1 MAWQTGLKI
10 GQYEV
15 VSEIGAGGMA
25 TVYKAYQP
33 SKDRFV
39 ALKAMHPNF
48 RDEESFVIRFKREA
62 EIVSKLEH
70 DNIVPMYD
78 FAEHEKQPYIVM
90 KFIDGETLKDRLG
103 RGLPNVDEILRI
115 MNQIADALTYAHM
128 EGILHRDV
136 KPSNIMLATD
146 GTAYLTDFGLARVE
160 KVGQSTLSAD
170 VVLGTPHYLS
180 PEQAKGSKEIDGRAD
195 VYSFGVVLYELFVG
209 RVPFNA
215 DSYYSILND
224 HINTPLPEPFD
235 VNPEI
240 PKDISDVIT
249 KAMSKKPHHRY
260 DNALQAMQDIRMA
273 IAQSRLS
280 RLNSDRASIA
290 DISLA
295 RIRKEFEETEALGEN
310 SKIQKTNNTTPILNK
325 VDQPSTQTVTKATL
339 MSDETNRYKKFWLY
353 GGLTTF
359 ILATLGWVALYI
371 GSLSDLSRLQA
382 YLAENVP
389 ESSFEVF
396 IGDRP
401 FSGFAQIPEL
411 ALLNFTNLNVA
422 QAQDLIAN
430 NRDSLNTDVN
440 YLYLANAYW
449 QVEENQLAY
458 QAVADGYKQIEIDN
472 TERQLSYIYSASVL
486 AQRNDDFNAQAAYL
500 LMFAY
505 GFEINTDVTADDRAE
520 LGEMLYDLAETVS
533 LQNKIDEI
541 MINTGLLSRPELT
554 TITQSNFVIFF
565 EARVAIVNNRVF
577 LATRALNRIS
587 EEYRTSPEI
596 ALLRAEI
603 ELTQDNI
610 DQALQILTSLV
621 QDTSIPE
628 WIQERANEFIEE
640 NS

>member
-62 EIVSKLEH
+62 EIISKLEH

-78 FAEHEKQPYIVM
+78 FAEHEKQPFIVM

-103 RGLPNVDEILRI
+103 RGLPNLDEIQRI

-136 KPSNIMLATD
+136 KPSNIMLAKD
-146 GTAYLTDFGLARVE
+146 GTVYLTDFGLARVE

-180 PEQAKGSKEIDGRAD
+180 PEQAKGSKDIDGRAD

-249 KAMSKKPHHRY
+249 KAMSKKPHRRY

-280 RLNSDRASIA
+280 RLSNERASIA

-295 RIRKEFEETEALGEN
+295 RIRKELEETEALGDN
-310 SKIQKTNNTTPILNK
+310 SKIQTITNATPVLDAKPVGQTN
-325 VDQPSTQTVTKATL
+325 TQTVTKATL
-339 MSDETNRYKKFWLY
+339 VTDDTNRYKKLWLY
-353 GGLTTF
+353 GGLATF
-359 ILATLGWVALYI
+359 MFATLGCVALLI
-371 GSLSDLSRLQA
+371 GSLSNLSRLQT
-382 YLAENVP
+382 YIAENAP
-389 ESSFEVF
+389 EDGFGVF
-396 IGDRP
+396 IEGRSSSD
-401 FSGFAQIPEL
+401 FPEL
-411 ALLNFTNLNVA
+411 ALLTFTNFNVA

-430 NRDSLNTDVN
+430 NRDASESDLN

-449 QVEENQLAY
+449 RVEDNQQAY
-458 QAVADGYKQIEIDN
+458 QAVADGYKQIAIDN
-472 TERQLSYIYSASVL
+472 TERLLSYIYSASTL
-486 AQRNDDFNAQAAYL
+486 ANRNNDPNAEATYL
-500 LMFAY
+500 LLFAY
-505 GFEINTDVTADDRAE
+505 GLEETTDITADDRAE
-520 LGEMLYDLAETVS
+520 LGEMLYDLAEVVS
-533 LQNKIDEI
+533 AQNRTNEI
-541 MINTGLLSRPELT
+541 TISTGLLSRPELVR
-554 TITQSNFVIFF
+554 IIQSDFAIFF
-565 EARVAIVNNRVF
+565 EARVAILNQRVV

-587 EEYRTSPEI
+587 EENQNSPEI

-603 ELTQDNI
+603 ELTQDNV

-621 QDTSIPE
+621 EDTSIPE